1 MITYRLILRT
11 VIRLEFKILLG
22 ENKISFDVS
31 ELVDIIPLNF
41 EDPALLIL
49 EVVLGNYSVVILILG
64 IMMAL

>member
-22 ENKISFDVS
+22 ENKISFDVG

-49 EVVLGNYSVVILILG
+49 EIVLGNYSVVILILG
-64 IMMAL
+64 ILMAL

>member
-1 MITYRLILRT
+1 MITYRVILRT

-22 ENKISFDVS
+22 ENKISFDVG

-49 EVVLGNYSVVILILG
+49 EVVLGNYSVVIFILG

>member
-22 ENKISFDVS
+22 ENKISFDVGK
-31 ELVDIIPLNF
+31 LVDIIPLNF

>member
-11 VIRLEFKILLG
+11 VNRLEFKILLG

-49 EVVLGNYSVVILILG
+49 EVVLSNYSVVIFILG

>member
-11 VIRLEFKILLG
+11 VIRFEFKILLG

-31 ELVDIIPLNF
+31 DLVDIIPLNF

-49 EVVLGNYSVVILILG
+49 EVVLSNYSVVILILG

>member
-22 ENKISFDVS
+22 ENKISFDVGK
-31 ELVDIIPLNF
+31 LVDIIPLNF

-64 IMMAL
+64 IMMAF

>member
-11 VIRLEFKILLG
+11 VNRLEFKILLG
-22 ENKISFDVS
+22 ENKISFDVG

-49 EVVLGNYSVVILILG
+49 EVVLGNYSVIIFILG

>member
-1 MITYRLILRT
+1 

-22 ENKISFDVS
+22 EKKISFDVG

-41 EDPALLIL
+41 EDPSLLIL
-49 EVVLGNYSVVILILG
+49 EVILGDHSVVILILG

>member
-22 ENKISFDVS
+22 ENKISFYVS